1 MLSIARLFADDSS
14 LSSTSSDISDLE
26 GIINHDLQVISLW
39 AKQWLVSFNPSKT
52 EAMLFSTRP
61 IEHNLKLMF
70 DNTQVTFVDDHKHLG
85 LTFSSNGKWHSHLN
99 KIISSASSLLGLMKK
114 MKFQLS
120 RTSLNQIYIS
130 FIRPVLEYASVVW
143 DGCTEYEKDSLEKM
157 QYEAARI
164 VTGLTRSVSLYKLKH
179 EIGWQ
184 YLIS

>member
-70 DNTQVTFVDDHKHLG
+70 DNTQATFVDDHTHLG
-85 LTFSSNGKWHSHLN
+85 LTFSSNGNGIVSHLN
-99 KIISSASSLLGLMKK
+99 KIISSASSLLVRRNIQKLTIMYKSNKGETPNYITNLIPPTVNDVTNYNLRNRDNINILPSRLEIYKK
-114 MKFQLS
+114 
-120 RTSLNQIYIS
+120 S
-130 FIRPVLEYASVVW
+130 FIPSSV
-143 DGCTEYEKDSLEKM
+143 
-157 QYEAARI
+157 
-164 VTGLTRSVSLYKLKH
+164 
-179 EIGWQ
+179 
-184 YLIS
+184 

>member
-1 MLSIARLFADDSS
+1 
-14 LSSTSSDISDLE
+14 
-26 GIINHDLQVISLW
+26 
-39 AKQWLVSFNPSKT
+39 
-52 EAMLFSTRP
+52 
-61 IEHNLKLMF
+61 
-70 DNTQVTFVDDHKHLG
+70 
-85 LTFSSNGKWHSHLN
+85 
-99 KIISSASSLLGLMKK
+99 

-164 VTGLTRSVSLYKLKH
+164 VTGLTRSVSLYHVYKLKH

-184 YLIS
+184 YLSVSTQYSEVNNNV